1 MMGGG
6 APMANPHGELPPGH
20 PHDGAASPGHP
31 RMQIAGVLEPPVLLD
46 SPPTMPDY
54 NKLREMVSHRTTFE
68 FDTGAKV
75 VGYIGSCAPA
85 HGPVQ
90 LVVLSK
96 VQLLDSSNNIVAQYA
111 ELPLI
116 PNNLIG
122 FRVTEGPS

>member
-1 MMGGG
+1 
-6 APMANPHGELPPGH
+6 
-20 PHDGAASPGHP
+20 
-31 RMQIAGVLEPPVLLD
+31 
-46 SPPTMPDY
+46 MPDY

-96 VQLLDSSNNIVAQYA
+96 VQLLDAANNIVAQYA

>member
-1 MMGGG
+1 MGFTTCGVRG
-6 APMANPHGELPPGH
+6 A
-20 PHDGAASPGHP
+20 GAWVNHKPLA
-31 RMQIAGVLEPPVLLD
+31 L
-46 SPPTMPDY
+46 
-54 NKLREMVSHRTTFE
+54 
-68 FDTGAKV
+68 
-75 VGYIGSCAPA
+75 GSCAPA